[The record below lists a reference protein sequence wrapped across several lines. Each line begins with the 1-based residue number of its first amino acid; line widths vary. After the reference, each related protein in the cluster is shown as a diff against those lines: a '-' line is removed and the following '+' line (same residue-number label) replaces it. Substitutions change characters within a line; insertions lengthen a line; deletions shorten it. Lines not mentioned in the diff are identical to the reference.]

1 MFTITT
7 TIAILSVASIVCLTA
22 LIMYLIFD
30 SKIKVLAQQKSASI
44 DQNNYLSGQLSQVK
58 NELAQISSNYKSIE
72 INNAT
77 LNSDYQ
83 NLLARYQTEV
93 TDADKKLHLFENIAH
108 RILSKQSIEMDEKQ
122 KLGMKEVL
130 EPLKE
135 RIKTF
140 EERIEKSNIET
151 VQRHESL
158 KEQMKFLYEKSD
170 QVSKDANNLAR
181 ALKGDYKKQG
191 NWGELILESILDK
204 SGLEKNREYFVQ
216 VSERNDTGQLF
227 KPDVV
232 IHLPDSKKLI
242 IDSKVSLV
250 AYENMVN
257 ADDDELQKIAHRAHV
272 LAIKN
277 HIDTLSQ
284 KNYHDL
290 YKVESPDFVLMFIPI
305 DTAFSAALQL
315 DPNLYSYAFDRN
327 IVIVTSSTLL
337 ATLKTVESMWRND
350 KHNRYAME
358 IAEEAGK
365 MYDKF
370 VGFTEDM
377 DKLGKQL
384 NTAQNTYHDSMK
396 KLTTGTGNLV
406 NRAENIKALGAK
418 TNKFLPKSKED
429 GDLVME

>member
-1 MFTITT
+1 MVTITT
-7 TIAILSVASIVCLTA
+7 TTAVICVLSAMLITA
-22 LIMYLIFD
+22 LVFYVVFD
-30 SKIKVLAQQKSASI
+30 SKVKVLNHKTASQMEQIILLNSQTTLLKNDFQQSTNQLKATEIALASA
-44 DQNNYLSGQLSQVK
+44 
-58 NELAQISSNYKSIE
+58 
-72 INNAT
+72 T
-77 LNSDYQ
+77 SDYQ
-83 NLLARYQTEV
+83 NLLQRYQSEV
-93 TDADKKLHLFENIAH
+93 ADADKKLHLFENIAH
-108 RILSKQSIEMDEKQ
+108 RILSKQSAEMDEKQ

-140 EERIEKSNIET
+140 EDKIEKTNLET

-204 SGLEKNREYFVQ
+204 SGLVKNREYFVQ
-216 VSERNDTGQLF
+216 VSERNEQGQLY

-232 IHLPDSKKLI
+232 IHLPDAKKLI

-250 AYENMVN
+250 AYENMIN
-257 ADDDELQKIAHRAHV
+257 ADDDDTQKIAHRAHV
-272 LAIKN
+272 LAITN
-277 HIDTLSQ
+277 HINTLSQ

-315 DPNLYSYAFDRN
+315 DPNLYTFAFDRN

-350 KHNRYAME
+350 KQNRYAME

-370 VGFTEDM
+370 VGFAEDM

-406 NRAENIKALGAK
+406 NRAEYIKSLGAK
-418 TNKFLPKSKED
+418 TNKFLPKGSED
-429 GDLVME
+429 GA

>member
-1 MFTITT
+1 MVTITT
-7 TIAILSVASIVCLTA
+7 TTAVICVLSAMLITA
-22 LIMYLIFD
+22 LVFYVVFD
-30 SKIKVLAQQKSASI
+30 SKVKVLNHKTASQTEQIILLNSQTTLLKNDFQQSTNQLKATEIALASA
-44 DQNNYLSGQLSQVK
+44 
-58 NELAQISSNYKSIE
+58 
-72 INNAT
+72 T
-77 LNSDYQ
+77 SDYQ
-83 NLLARYQTEV
+83 NLLQRYQSEV

-108 RILSKQSIEMDEKQ
+108 RILSKQSAEMDEKQ

-140 EERIEKSNIET
+140 EDKIEKTNLET

-204 SGLEKNREYFVQ
+204 SGLVKNREYFVQ
-216 VSERNDTGQLF
+216 VSERNEQGQLY

-232 IHLPDSKKLI
+232 IHLPDAKKLI

-250 AYENMVN
+250 AYENMIN
-257 ADDDELQKIAHRAHV
+257 ADDDDTQKIAHRAHV
-272 LAIKN
+272 LAITN
-277 HIDTLSQ
+277 HINTLSQ

-315 DPNLYSYAFDRN
+315 DPNLYTYAFDRN

-350 KHNRYAME
+350 KQNRYAME

-370 VGFTEDM
+370 VGFAEDM

-406 NRAENIKALGAK
+406 NRAEYIKSLGAK
-418 TNKFLPKSKED
+418 TNKFLPKVADE
-429 GDLVME
+429 ME

>member
-1 MFTITT
+1 MVTITT
-7 TIAILSVASIVCLTA
+7 TTAVICVLTAILITA
-22 LIMYLIFD
+22 LVFYVVFD
-30 SKIKVLAQQKSASI
+30 SKVKVLHHKTSSQMEQI
-44 DQNNYLSGQLSQVK
+44 ILLNSQVTLLK
-58 NELAQISSNYKSIE
+58 NDCQQTANQLKATEIALAS
-72 INNAT
+72 AT
-77 LNSDYQ
+77 SDYQ
-83 NLLARYQTEV
+83 NLLQRYQSEV

-108 RILSKQSIEMDEKQ
+108 RILSKQSAELDEKQ

-140 EERIEKSNIET
+140 EDKIEKTNLET
-151 VQRHESL
+151 VRRHESL

-204 SGLEKNREYFVQ
+204 SGLVKNREYFVQ
-216 VSERNDTGQLF
+216 VSERNDQGQLY

-232 IHLPDSKKLI
+232 IHLPDAKKLI

-250 AYENMVN
+250 AYENMIN
-257 ADDDELQKIAHRAHV
+257 ADDDDTQKIAHRAHV
-272 LAIKN
+272 LAITN
-277 HIDTLSQ
+277 HINTLSQ

-315 DPNLYSYAFDRN
+315 DPNLYTYAFDRN

-350 KHNRYAME
+350 KQNRYAME

-370 VGFTEDM
+370 VGFAEDM

-406 NRAENIKALGAK
+406 NRAEYIKSLGAK
-418 TNKFLPKSKED
+418 TNKFLPKVADE
-429 GDLVME
+429 ME

>member
-1 MFTITT
+1 MVTISLT
-7 TIAILSVASIVCLTA
+7 TIIIYVLSAILLTA
-22 LIMYLIFD
+22 LIMYLISD
-30 SKIKVLAQQKSASI
+30 SKLKVLQQQKASQV
-44 DQNNYLSGQLSQVK
+44 DQNILLNEQLVQFKGEWQQSTNHLKSV
-58 NELAQISSNYKSIE
+58 EIALAT
-72 INNAT
+72 AT
-77 LNSDYQ
+77 SDYQ
-83 NLLARYQTEV
+83 NLLQRYQSEV

-108 RILSKQSIEMDEKQ
+108 RILSKQSAEMDEKQ

-140 EERIEKSNIET
+140 EDRIEKTNLET

-158 KEQMKFLYEKSD
+158 KEQMRFLYEKSD

-216 VSERNDTGQLF
+216 VSERNEHGQLY

-232 IHLPDSKKLI
+232 IHLPDAKKLI

-250 AYENMVN
+250 AYENMIN
-257 ADDDELQKIAHRAHV
+257 ADDDNEQKLAHRAHV
-272 LAIKN
+272 LAIKT
-277 HIDTLSQ
+277 HIDTLSH
-284 KNYHDL
+284 KNYHNL
-290 YKVESPDFVLMFIPI
+290 YKIESPDFVLMFIPI

-315 DPNLYSYAFDRN
+315 DQNLYSYAFERN

-350 KHNRYAME
+350 KQNRYAME
-358 IAEEAGK
+358 IADEAGK

-370 VGFTEDM
+370 VGFVEDM
-377 DKLGKQL
+377 DKLGKQM

-396 KLTTGTGNLV
+396 KLSTGTGNLV
-406 NRAENIKALGAK
+406 NRAENIKTLGAK
-418 TNKFLPKSKED
+418 TNKFLPKGTDEI
-429 GDLVME
+429 EQ